1 MLFKK
6 SQEEVNP
13 PSNHST
19 LLPQAPRHTRT
30 KGKIA
35 ALCGEHG
42 LVLHSLGNSGLLGWG
57 TEGGLL
63 SLLTSHQCW
72 PPVGYA
78 GGMYTEE
85 KKSHSWQFHVV
96 KFILEY
102 IYAVYISL

>member
-42 LVLHSLGNSGLLGWG
+42 LVLHSLGNSGLLGWVLSWVHHQKLD
-57 TEGGLL
+57 LL
-63 SLLTSHQCW
+63 RTLSNK
-72 PPVGYA
+72 GK
-78 GGMYTEE
+78 EE
-85 KKSHSWQFHVV
+85 LVDDYMV
-96 KFILEY
+96 E
-102 IYAVYISL
+102 

>member
-1 MLFKK
+1 VLLKK

-13 PSNHST
+13 
-19 LLPQAPRHTRT
+19 LPISALFFPRHQGAHAPKER
-30 KGKIA
+30 
-35 ALCGEHG
+35 LQHF
-42 LVLHSLGNSGLLGWG
+42 VLSMAWHCIPLGNSGLLGWG

-63 SLLTSHQCW
+63 SLLTAHQCW

-78 GGMYTEE
+78 GVMYIEE
-85 KKSHSWQFHVV
+85 KKSHSWPFHVV